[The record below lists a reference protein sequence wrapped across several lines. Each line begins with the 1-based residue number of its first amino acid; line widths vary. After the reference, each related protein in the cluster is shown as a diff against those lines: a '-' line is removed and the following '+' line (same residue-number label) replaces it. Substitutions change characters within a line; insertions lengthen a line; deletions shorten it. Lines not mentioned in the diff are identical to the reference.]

1 MGLSSR
7 RYEHESDYSR
17 VGEFLVRTYRTRGS
31 HVNWL
36 QPRWEYMH
44 HHAQIRRVDLHSIGI
59 WEADAE
65 IVGVVHP
72 EHRQGTVYFELDPTH
87 ADLRRE
93 MLQYAEENLARA
105 SDAPDGGRTL
115 RIFVNDSDAELQR
128 AARQSGYQKDGAY
141 EDMSRFDITGPVPE
155 PAVPPGFRIASLA
168 DDDDFSKMQRLL
180 WRGFNHEGEPPPDAR
195 SEREFMQSAPNFR
208 KDLNV
213 VIAAPDGGF
222 ASYCGMWYEPGQR
235 IAYVEP
241 VATDPAF
248 RRQGLGK
255 AAVLEAIRRCG
266 RKGAT
271 VAYVGT
277 AMPFYLSFGFRPMH
291 HLSAWQRSW

>member
-1 MGLSSR
+1 MGLIAR

-17 VGEFLVRTYRTRGS
+17 VGEFLVRTYRTSGS

-44 HHAQIRRVDLHSIGI
+44 HHGFIRNLDLRPIGI
-59 WEADAE
+59 WETDGE

-72 EHRQGTVYFELDPTH
+72 EHRQGTVYFELDPAH

-105 SDAPDGGRTL
+105 SDGTRTL
-115 RIFVNDSDAELQR
+115 RIFVNDSDGELER
-128 AARQSGYQKDGAY
+128 AARQKGYEKDGAH
-141 EDMSRFDITGPVPE
+141 EEMSRFDITGLVPE
-155 PAVPPGFRIASLA
+155 PPVPPGFRIASLA
-168 DDDDFSKMQRLL
+168 DDDDFWKMHRLL

-195 SEREFMQSAPNFR
+195 ADREFMQSAPNFR

-213 VIAAPDGGF
+213 VIVAPDGGF
-222 ASYCGMWYEPGQR
+222 ASYCGMWYEPSHR

-241 VATDPAF
+241 VATDPDF
-248 RRQGLGK
+248 RRLGLGK

-266 RKGAT
+266 REGAT

-291 HLSAWQRSW
+291 RLSVWRRSW